1 MLPDFHI
8 HTSFSGDSQTP
19 ARTQIEQ
26 CISLG
31 MKELCITDHHDY
43 DSGMEEEIF
52 LLDFDTYLPVL
63 HTLRQE
69 YQNQIQVNIGVE
81 LGLQL
86 HVKDYL
92 KDLVSSLE
100 VDFII
105 GSCHFIDQKDP
116 YDPTFFQGK
125 TEQEIYQHFF
135 EVTLKRVQS
144 LDCFDSLGHLDYVV
158 RYSPTKNQ
166 NYSYYAYQEY
176 IDPILK
182 TLIQKGKALECNT
195 AGFRYHLGQPNPCQD
210 ILTRYRELGGE
221 LITLGSDAHTSPH
234 IGYNFPY
241 IQSLLETCGFRYL
254 TTYHRRRP
262 TPVLLERV

>member
-52 LLDFDTYLPVL
+52 LLNFDTYLPAL

-92 KDLVSSLE
+92 KDYNVSVTVIEKEDTVHTKGTVFWQSRKAGDPIVRGVE
-100 VDFII
+100 II
-105 GSCHFIDQKDP
+105 IHVAKEPAPKDP
-116 YDPTFFQGK
+116 DDEKDPDEPICTTPG
-125 TEQEIYQHFF
+125 
-135 EVTLKRVQS
+135 
-144 LDCFDSLGHLDYVV
+144 LDC
-158 RYSPTKNQ
+158 
-166 NYSYYAYQEY
+166 
-176 IDPILK
+176 
-182 TLIQKGKALECNT
+182 
-195 AGFRYHLGQPNPCQD
+195 
-210 ILTRYRELGGE
+210 
-221 LITLGSDAHTSPH
+221 
-234 IGYNFPY
+234 
-241 IQSLLETCGFRYL
+241 
-254 TTYHRRRP
+254 
-262 TPVLLERV
+262 